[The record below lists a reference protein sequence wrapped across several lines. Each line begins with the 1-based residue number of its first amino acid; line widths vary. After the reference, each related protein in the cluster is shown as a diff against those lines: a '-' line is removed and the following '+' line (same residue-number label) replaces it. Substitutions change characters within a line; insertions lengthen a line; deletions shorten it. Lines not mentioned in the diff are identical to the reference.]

1 MTIKKSNKLLV
12 QISEIVEYTG
22 ISEQTIKKMVVEVG
36 FPARKFLGSWYS
48 STDAI
53 EDWMYENCYKKKK
66 AVEVIKK

>member
-1 MTIKKSNKLLV
+1 MGAMKRSSKLLV
-12 QISEIVEYTG
+12 QIQDIVDYTG
-22 ISEQTIKKMVVEVG
+22 ISESTIKKMVVEVG

-66 AVEVIKK
+66 VEVIKK